1 MLSTTDGA
9 TVPPESSSQAASR
22 TPIGP
27 PHPAHR
33 GGELG
38 SDSPGSVPPSTAP
51 PIARNSYLI
60 GIDGAVR
67 HDAGVRPRITVITLG
82 VADLRRSRAFYEALG
97 WRSGAR
103 PDDDVV
109 FFESGGT
116 VLGLW
121 DRKRLAHDS
130 TVVDGGGWGGVTLA
144 CNVASEA
151 AVDEAIDVA
160 RAAGAAIGR
169 EPARAFWGGY
179 SGVFIDPDGHP
190 WEVAHNPHWTLTAEG
205 AVVLP
210 G

>member
-1 MLSTTDGA
+1 MPS
-9 TVPPESSSQAASR
+9 ESSSQAASR
-22 TPIGP
+22 TPIGS

-33 GGELG
+33 GRVLG
-38 SDSPGSVPPSTAP
+38 LDWPGSVPPSISP
-51 PIARNSYLI
+51 PIARNSYP
-60 GIDGAVR
+60 IDIDRAVR
-67 HDAGVRPRITVITLG
+67 HNPGVRPRITVITLG
-82 VADLRRSRAFYEALG
+82 VGDLRRARAFYESLG
-97 WRSGAR
+97 WRSGAG

-116 VLGLW
+116 VLALW
-121 DRKRLAHDS
+121 DRARLAQDS

-151 AVDEAIDVA
+151 AVDEAIDRA

-179 SGVFIDPDGHP
+179 SGIFIDPDGHP
-190 WEVAHNPHWTLTAEG
+190 WEVAHNPHWTLTPDG
-205 AVVLP
+205 GVVLP